1 MFVPVWVTFLTLK
14 APLLCKQVRLPWSA
28 LLLWFPCSKTVTSIP
43 LAPHPCRTR
52 TSLSARPP
60 IDLEMRH
67 PCSWLFLAT
76 AAWWLGGGLARAQ
89 GTAKDGSAPEFTILS
104 PAQGAVL
111 SPGVIHFNYTLSH
124 CPPSAFV
131 TIEMDGE
138 NVFGDNA
145 FFWCQEF
152 IWHGIQ
158 YISLGNH
165 SVMWIIWEGNPM
177 RIEGRVALGS
187 AHTYFTVLPDHGRFF
202 GVRDVTIVDAAPTA
216 AYFRAPANHTSV
228 LLGADGSLSLRHVP
242 SPAAVVAPCSRLCPG
257 RHVCPKGSA
266 ARLMLAWSP
275 RQACGAELRPGH
287 RRVFLPRHGAVQRHP
302 PDARPCHALMRASRA
317 ADSSTARVS
326 LPQTMHRSRARR
338 EACPSACPP
347 GWNAPRGRP
356 ARVTTAPPLLAAAGE
371 EVETRAHEVLVQLP
385 EGRHCFEV
393 RATVADAAAVLREI
407 KPPVRRE

>member
-1 MFVPVWVTFLTLK
+1 MFAPVWVNVRSTFLTLK
-14 APLLCKQVRLPWSA
+14 APSLLCKQDDPVRLPWSA

-60 IDLEMRH
+60 IDLVMRH

-76 AAWWLGGGLARAQ
+76 AAWWLGGDLAMAQ
-89 GTAKDGSAPEFTILS
+89 GTAKDVSAPEFTILS

-124 CPPSAFV
+124 CPPSTFV
-131 TIEMDGE
+131 TMEMDGE
-138 NVFGDNA
+138 NILGENA

-187 AHTYFTVLPDHGRFF
+187 AHTYFTVRPDHGRFF

-242 SPAAVVAPCSRLCPG
+242 SPAAGVAPCSCARAGTHAARGALRGSCWPG
-257 RHVCPKGSA
+257 RSG
-266 ARLMLAWSP
+266 RLVA
-275 RQACGAELRPGH
+275 QNFVPGTDE
-287 RRVFLPRHGAVQRHP
+287 F
-302 PDARPCHALMRASRA
+302 SF
-317 ADSSTARVS
+317 
-326 LPQTMHRSRARR
+326 
-338 EACPSACPP
+338 
-347 GWNAPRGRP
+347 
-356 ARVTTAPPLLAAAGE
+356 RVTALSNG
-371 EVETRAHEVLVQLP
+371 TRPTPDPALP
-385 EGRHCFEV
+385 
-393 RATVADAAAVLREI
+393 
-407 KPPVRRE
+407 